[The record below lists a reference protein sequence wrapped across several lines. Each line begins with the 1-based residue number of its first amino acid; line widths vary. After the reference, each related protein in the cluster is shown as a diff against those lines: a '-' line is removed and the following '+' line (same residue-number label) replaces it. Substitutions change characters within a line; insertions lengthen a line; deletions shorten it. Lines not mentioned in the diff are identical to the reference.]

1 MEIALPLQL
10 FGRAQTRCMY
20 DMQLATG
27 EVGSNITRLLDSGGA
42 TICLEAEGHGNG
54 EPVVHSE
61 PLGQQNADVS
71 R

>member
-1 MEIALPLQL
+1 
-10 FGRAQTRCMY
+10 MY